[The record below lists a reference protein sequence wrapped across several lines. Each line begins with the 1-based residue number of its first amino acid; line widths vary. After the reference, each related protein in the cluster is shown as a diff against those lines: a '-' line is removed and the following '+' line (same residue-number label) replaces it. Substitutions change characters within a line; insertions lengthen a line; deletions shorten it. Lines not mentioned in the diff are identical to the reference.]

1 MHSKNPYV
9 SVGDIR
15 GLSIPLHEA
24 GGGPERSGPL
34 FFELLST
41 ALGASHTESARLL
54 PAAYHL
60 LGEHDYSSAPGITVI
75 LAEAGIHWASLW
87 AAQSGNHTHYLLD
100 VGLERMQEIISA
112 VYFLNCIRYV
122 GG

>member
-34 FFELLST
+34 FFLLLST
-41 ALGASHTESARLL
+41 ALGASLTESARLL

-60 LGEHDYSSAPGITVI
+60 LGEHDSSSAPGITVI
-75 LAEAGIHWASLW
+75 LAEAGIHW
-87 AAQSGNHTHYLLD
+87 
-100 VGLERMQEIISA
+100 GLALGCTKRQPYA
-112 VYFLNCIRYV
+112 LPP
-122 GG
+122 